1 MILVEIIP
9 KLINSY
15 FVCTEHSICFDGN
28 QIFYFLFL
36 KKKNLLVFMYMVV
49 TLKISQKNI
58 FVIWFAWK
66 IVDISYNFK

>member
-15 FVCTEHSICFDGN
+15 CVCTEHSICFDRN
-28 QIFYFLFL
+28 QIFYFLF

-49 TLKISQKNI
+49 TLKISQKYI